1 MHHFFVER
9 ELITDEGI
17 LLTDSNYNHAVNV
30 LRLREGERIIISD
43 PDGVDY
49 MCSVEEICREAR
61 GGTGPYLRA
70 AVGEICEEN
79 HELPAEVVL
88 FQCLPKSDKM
98 ELIIQK
104 AVELG
109 VTAVVP
115 VNSKNCVM
123 KLDEKKA
130 DNKLRRWQTIA
141 ENAAK
146 QSKRSRIPEVHA
158 PVGFREAL
166 DMCAGFDV
174 RLIPYEEE
182 NCLTTMCEAIISF
195 IPGRKIAV
203 FIGPEGGF
211 DPMEISM
218 ARRHDVIPV
227 SLGKRI
233 LRTETAAIAIL
244 SLIMIRLEIAAE
256 QDLFSEE

>member
-1 MHHFFVER
+1 MHHFFVEK
-9 ELITDEGI
+9 ELITENGI
-17 LLTDSNYNHAVNV
+17 LLTESNYNHAVNV

-49 MCSVEEICREAR
+49 MCSVEEICRDAK
-61 GGTGPYLRA
+61 GTTGPYLRA
-70 AVGEICEEN
+70 TVGEVCEEN

-109 VTAVVP
+109 VSGIVP

-141 ENAAK
+141 ESAAK

-158 PVGFREAL
+158 PVSFREAL
-166 DMCAGFDV
+166 DMCAGYDV

-182 NCLTTMCEAIISF
+182 NGLTTMCEAIISF

-211 DPMEISM
+211 DPLEVSM
-218 ARRHDVIPV
+218 ARRHGVVPV

-256 QDLFSEE
+256 QDLIIEE